1 MAIISRPDQATRGA
15 LRQLQLGKDLTKEEQ
30 RRIDAFDFIERE
42 NARVD
47 AEKNDLY
54 RSYAAQN
61 AKTPSSFNAETS
73 ANNLLNSIFGQR
85 QPGQISIASSA
96 SAPKVFTEGMKTP
109 RGSILGQQESVTID
123 QPLPQSKELF
133 LGGGA
138 ASQAVPA
145 QSAAPL
151 GSSPILGQTPA
162 PYSPSSQTPVSILG
176 SKPRTPTTSLQ
187 QAMGNTLAER
197 RFRSEQEQVMDRK
210 KAEDTKNLIENVAD
224 RLVVGD
230 SEAIKLVPPEFVA
243 AAMNR
248 ASAKSKDLQTSTSF
262 ETEEQAFEVGSR
274 ANPDAQIFVTPSS
287 SGGFTF
293 TAQKKTPAPR
303 ELRPTSIQEKGSV
316 ISEAR
321 NLFAAGNK
329 TAASDKLNSIGQFL
343 TDPLTGQRILI
354 TSKNIS
360 KVFEEDED
368 LSDDDLFNLY
378 GPKASNKK

>member
-61 AKTPSSFNAETS
+61 VRTPSSFNAETS
-73 ANNLLNSIFGQR
+73 ANNLLNFIFGQR

-123 QPLPQSKELF
+123 QPLPQSTELF

-162 PYSPSSQTPVSILG
+162 PYSPSLQTLSILG
-176 SKPRTPTTSLQ
+176 SKPRIPTTSLQ

-197 RFRSEQEQVMDRK
+197 RFRSEQEQAMERK

-274 ANPDAQIFVTPSS
+274 ANPDAQVFVTPSS

-321 NLFAAGNK
+321 KLFAAGNR

-343 TDPLTGQRILI
+343 TNELGERKTITG
-354 TSKNIS
+354 KNVS
-360 KVFEEDED
+360 QFFEDEQD
-368 LSDDDLFNLY
+368 PSDDYLFNLY
-378 GPKASNKK
+378 APKAPNKK